1 MELKAMADSDDR
13 QEAEDEQHESFEQP
27 ESGEQRVVRLLKPIT
42 IGSETGKAID
52 ERTVSP
58 LFYNCFNYSL
68 LSRDQKDFNLTIGI
82 TSANP
87 REGKTLVASNLAV
100 SLAISTYREVVL
112 VDMNIRAPRIHTV
125 FGTKLTPGLVESLA
139 GDSIQVIPTRIK
151 HLFILPAGS
160 PLGNPQ
166 VVDQVISKNGQ
177 QGNPRKALLGLEHLA
192 AFRDVIY
199 SLRQTFE
206 FVIIDM
212 PATHEP
218 RIPVQLTHQM
228 DGLIVVVDANRT
240 RHGDIERTFGRLD
253 KNRILGFVMNR
264 ASDGHSY

>member
-1 MELKAMADSDDR
+1 MTEGDERQDADGEERD
-13 QEAEDEQHESFEQP
+13 SFGQP
-27 ESGEQRVVRLLKPIT
+27 EGGEQSVVRILRPVT
-42 IGSETGKAID
+42 FGTEVGKAID

-87 REGKTLVASNLAV
+87 KEGKTLVASNLAV
-100 SLAISTYREVVL
+100 SLAISTHRETIL
-112 VDMNIRAPRIHTV
+112 VDLNIRSPRIHSV
-125 FGTKLTPGLVESLA
+125 FGTKLTPGLVESLG
-139 GDSIQVIPTRIK
+139 GDSIQVVPTKIK
-151 HLFILPAGS
+151 YLYVLPAGS
-160 PLGNPQ
+160 PVGSPQ
-166 VVDQVISKNGQ
+166 VAGRMNSGNNADQTS
-177 QGNPRKALLGLEHLA
+177 PRSPFLGLEHLA

-218 RIPVQLTHQM
+218 RIPIQLTHQM

-240 RHGDIERTFGRLD
+240 KHADIERTFGRLD
-253 KNRILGFVMNR
+253 KSRILGFVMNR
-264 ASDGHSY
+264 ASDGHRY

>member
-1 MELKAMADSDDR
+1 MTEGDEKPD
-13 QEAEDEQHESFEQP
+13 AEDEQRDSFEQP
-27 ESGEQRVVRLLKPIT
+27 EGGEQSVVRILRPVT
-42 IGSETGKAID
+42 FGAEAGKAID

-87 REGKTLVASNLAV
+87 KEGKTLVASNLAV
-100 SLAISTYREVVL
+100 SLAISTHRETIL
-112 VDMNIRAPRIHTV
+112 VDLNIRSPRIHSI
-125 FGTKLTPGLVESLA
+125 FGTKLTPGLVESLE
-139 GDSIQVIPTRIK
+139 GNSIQVVPTK
-151 HLFILPAGS
+151 VKYLYVLPAGS
-160 PLGNPQ
+160 PIGSPQ
-166 VVDQVISKNGQ
+166 VVGRMISANGGEQ
-177 QGNPRKALLGLEHLA
+177 TGPRTPFLGLEHLA

-240 RHGDIERTFGRLD
+240 KHADIERTFGRLD
-253 KNRILGFVMNR
+253 KSRILGFVMNR
-264 ASDGHSY
+264 AADRHRY